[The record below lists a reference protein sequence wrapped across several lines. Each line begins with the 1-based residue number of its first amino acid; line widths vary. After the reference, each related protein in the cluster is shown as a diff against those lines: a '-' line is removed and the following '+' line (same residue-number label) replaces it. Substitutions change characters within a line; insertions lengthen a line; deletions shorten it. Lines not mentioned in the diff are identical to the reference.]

1 MAPVVLAEEAHG
13 GGQGNSDA
21 EFFNILQMQYAH
33 YMLLAMAGAVA
44 LFFVWTMFL
53 KLNAHMRRLHGL
65 GNDTQRFFAR
75 DNYRMAWLKRNIV
88 DAPLFRSRHNREFQL
103 SRAIN
108 MGTLPTRFQTFC
120 LAGLISMN
128 VALCVLHVPFS
139 EGLDTFAKVLRN
151 RTGTLATAN
160 LIPLVMLAGRNNPLI
175 PLVGLSFD
183 TWNFF
188 HRWLARIVALE
199 ALAHTFSWI
208 ASKVNQ
214 AGWSAVAETF
224 HESEFIL
231 TGLVAAVGFVALVL
245 FGSSALRHAFYETF
259 LHLHIFLALVA
270 FIALSQHLK
279 ELPQLVYLTAALI
292 AWGVERFIRFAINAY
307 RNILG
312 KKTTA
317 VVQALPGD
325 AMRITLRLARPWTVR
340 PGQHMYLYIPSV
352 GFWTSHPFSVAWS
365 EPERVLTEEKGLV
378 MTRQDWMSAQK
389 ETISLLVRRRTG
401 FTDTLYKKAEKSA
414 DGQISVFAL
423 AEGPY
428 GGLHNLDSYGT
439 VMLFAGGVGIT
450 HHVPFIRHLVQGYAD
465 GLVAARRVTL
475 VWTIQS
481 PEHLEWIRPWMTTI
495 LQMDRRRDVLR
506 VMLFI
511 SRPRNT
517 KEIQSPSATVQMFPG
532 RPNVNTLLDLEIEN
546 QIGAMGVMVCGSGGM
561 ADDVRLACRQR
572 QAYSNIDLIEESFT
586 W

>member
-1 MAPVVLAEEAHG
+1 
-13 GGQGNSDA
+13 
-21 EFFNILQMQYAH
+21 
-33 YMLLAMAGAVA
+33 
-44 LFFVWTMFL
+44 
-53 KLNAHMRRLHGL
+53 
-65 GNDTQRFFAR
+65 
-75 DNYRMAWLKRNIV
+75 
-88 DAPLFRSRHNREFQL
+88 
-103 SRAIN
+103 
-108 MGTLPTRFQTFC
+108 
-120 LAGLISMN
+120 
-128 VALCVLHVPFS
+128 
-139 EGLDTFAKVLRN
+139 
-151 RTGTLATAN
+151 
-160 LIPLVMLAGRNNPLI
+160 
-175 PLVGLSFD
+175 
-183 TWNFF
+183 
-188 HRWLARIVALE
+188 
-199 ALAHTFSWI
+199 
-208 ASKVNQ
+208 
-214 AGWSAVAETF
+214 
-224 HESEFIL
+224 
-231 TGLVAAVGFVALVL
+231 VGFVALVL
-245 FGSSALRHAFYETF
+245 FASSALRHAFYETF
-259 LHLHIFLALVA
+259 LHLHILLALVA

-279 ELPQLVYLTAALI
+279 ELPQLVYLKAALI
-292 AWGVERFIRFAINAY
+292 AWGIEVRLCFVICLRSVLTLYQRFVRFAINTY

-312 KKTTA
+312 SKTTA
-317 VVQALPGD
+317 VVQSLPGD

-340 PGQHMYLYIPSV
+340 PGQHIYLYIPSV
-352 GFWTSHPFSVAWS
+352 GLWTSHPFSVAWS
-365 EPERVLTEEKGLV
+365 ESERVLTEEKGLV

-414 DGQISVFAL
+414 GGQISVFAL

-439 VMLFAGGVGIT
+439 VMMFAGGVGIT

-465 GLVAARRVTL
+465 GMVAARRVTL

-532 RPNVNTLLDLEIEN
+532 RPNINTLLDLEIEN
-546 QIGAMGVMVCGSGGM
+546 QIGAMGVMVCGSGSM

-572 QAYSNIDLIEESFT
+572 QEYSNIDLIEESFT

>member
-1 MAPVVLAEEAHG
+1 MAPVVLAE

-21 EFFNILQMQYAH
+21 DYFNLLQMHYAH
-33 YMLLAMAGAVA
+33 YMLLAMAGAVV
-44 LFFVWTMFL
+44 LYFVWTMYL
-53 KLNAHMRRLHGL
+53 KLDAHMRRLHGL

-108 MGTLPTRFQTFC
+108 MGTLPSRFQAFC
-120 LAGLISMN
+120 LAGLITMN
-128 VALCVLHVPFS
+128 VVLCVLHVPFS
-139 EGLDTFAKVLRN
+139 EGVEGFARILRN

-160 LIPLVMLAGRNNPLI
+160 LVPLVILAGRNNPLI
-175 PLVGLSFD
+175 PLLGLPFD
-183 TWNFF
+183 SWNFF
-188 HRWLARIVALE
+188 HRWIARIVALE
-199 ALAHTFSWI
+199 AVAHTFSWI
-208 ASKVNQ
+208 AAEVNK
-214 AGWSAVAETF
+214 AGWAAVAEAF
-224 HESEFIL
+224 RGSEFIL

-245 FGSSALRHAFYETF
+245 FASSALRHAFYETF
-259 LHLHIFLALVA
+259 LHFHILLALMAFVA
-270 FIALSQHLK
+270 LWLHLK
-279 ELPQLVYLTAALI
+279 EFPQLVYLEVALI
-292 AWGVERFIRFAINAY
+292 AWGIERFVRFAINTY

-312 KKTTA
+312 SKTTA
-317 VVQALPGD
+317 VVQSLPGD

-352 GFWTSHPFSVAWS
+352 GLWTSHPFSVAWS
-365 EPERVLTEEKGLV
+365 ESERALTEEKGLV
-378 MTRQDWMSAQK
+378 MTRQDLMSAQK

-401 FTDTLYKKAEKSA
+401 FTDTLYKRAEKGVG
-414 DGQISVFAL
+414 GQISVFAL

-428 GGLHNLDSYGT
+428 GGLHSLDSYGT
-439 VMLFAGGVGIT
+439 VVLFAGGVGIT
-450 HHVPFIRHLVQGYAD
+450 HHVPFIRQLVQGYAD
-465 GLVAARRVTL
+465 GMVAARRVTL

-495 LQMDRRRDVLR
+495 LQMERRRDVLR

-532 RPNVNTLLDLEIEN
+532 RPNINTLLDMEIEN
-546 QIGAMGVMVCGSGGM
+546 QIGAMGVMVCGSGSM